1 MHQDSIQQDPNIFG
15 LFCVM
20 IFVGFGQ
27 CGGFEALP
35 TGVGGIGTV
44 RDTGVDMSDNKAM
57 CFWADGRLF
66 ACGGNYVSFYC
77 VK

>member
-1 MHQDSIQQDPNIFG
+1 
-15 LFCVM
+15 M

-27 CGGFEALP
+27 CGAEGLSLP
-35 TGVGGIGTV
+35 TGTGRMGTV

-66 ACGGNYVSFYC
+66 ACGGNYVLFYC